1 MVGDWFTESLALVNV
16 LVVGAGLGRGEE
28 RKEGCGTDRLYQ
40 NVGVNYQY
48 TLRNVPGERRSQIK
62 FVTWQFHRVG
72 LSPCIL
78 CLYSGLK
85 LYDSQSV
92 GFRYCNS
99 DWPRTESVYFQPSL
113 VYSK

>member
-48 TLRNVPGERRSQIK
+48 TLRNVPGERSTH
-62 FVTWQFHRVG
+62 V
-72 LSPCIL
+72 
-78 CLYSGLK
+78 YSDGRG
-85 LYDSQSV
+85 
-92 GFRYCNS
+92 GFRGIHCGLIRMSYKDERDGLQKKCKEKAKTLLS
-99 DWPRTESVYFQPSL
+99 IV
-113 VYSK
+113 